1 MALSSILSIG
11 LHLTIFLF
19 FYYGLPFSKIK
30 DRKETTIPL
39 IFEED
44 LEVSNKTNLKKNEKI
59 IKPQKKKQI
68 NNTIKNSPK
77 PKPKPK
83 KIISE
88 KIDKNFEKLPLK
100 PIVKPKKRIKKSV
113 EKNIDKKPL
122 KRPGEKIKINNRSS
136 SSQAILRNLAEANL
150 INNKKDIKNKKDIVN
165 QIKESLK
172 YQNLNETL
180 EKKATATEIAILRN
194 HVRQCWNAPY
204 SANELNKIINLKIF
218 TNPDGSVVNV
228 EILDAAFYKK
238 DPIYRAAADSARRA
252 VKDCSPLPLPK
263 NKYDLFKIFTFNFDT
278 SFINR

>member
-39 IFEED
+39 IFEEE
-44 LEVSNKTNLKKNEKI
+44 LEVSNKTNLKKNEKFV
-59 IKPQKKKQI
+59 KSQKKKQI
-68 NNTIKNSPK
+68 NNKIKNSPK
-77 PKPKPK
+77 PKPKK
-83 KIISE
+83 LISE
-88 KIDKNFEKLPLK
+88 KIDKNTEKLPLK
-100 PIVKPKKRIKKSV
+100 PIIKPKQKIKKIV
-113 EKNIDKKPL
+113 KKNIEKKPF
-122 KRPGEKIKINNRSS
+122 KRPTNKIKRKNRSS
-136 SSQAILRNLAEANL
+136 SSQAILRNLAEANV
-150 INNKKDIKNKKDIVN
+150 INQKKDIVN

-172 YQNLNETL
+172 NQNQNLNVTE
-180 EKKATATEIAILRN
+180 ENKATATEIDILRN

-204 SANELNKIINLKIF
+204 AANELNKIINLKIF

-228 EILDAAFYKK
+228 QIIDVAFYKK
-238 DPIYRAAADSARRA
+238 DPVYRAAADSARRA

-278 SFINR
+278 SFING

>member
-39 IFEED
+39 IFEEE
-44 LEVSNKTNLKKNEKI
+44 LEVSNKTNLKKNEKL
-59 IKPQKKKQI
+59 IKPQKTKQT
-68 NNTIKNSPK
+68 NNTVKTSPK
-77 PKPKPK
+77 PKPKK
-83 KIISE
+83 LISE
-88 KIDKNFEKLPLK
+88 KIDENAEKLPLK
-100 PIVKPKKRIKKSV
+100 PIIKPKQKIKKIV
-113 EKNIDKKPL
+113 KKNIEKKPF
-122 KRPGEKIKINNRSS
+122 KRPTNKIKRKNRSS
-136 SSQAILRNLAEANL
+136 SSQAILRNLAEANE
-150 INNKKDIKNKKDIVN
+150 INKKKDIVN

-172 YQNLNETL
+172 NQNQNLNVTE
-180 EKKATATEIAILRN
+180 EKKATATEIDILRN

-204 SANELNKIINLKIF
+204 AANELNKIINLKIF

-228 EILDAAFYKK
+228 QIIDVAFYKK
-238 DPIYRAAADSARRA
+238 DPVYRAAADSARRA

-278 SFINR
+278 SFINQ